1 MLEKSDLMAIENM
14 FNRFEE
20 KMDQKLDQKLD
31 RRFKVFEKIMDKKL
45 DKKLAKMEKK
55 SEKMDLLLLDEI
67 ERNRNILEM
76 RMDKMQ
82 QDIDEVKTEVRQLYR
97 ITGQENERVDIEFA
111 ELRRKDSELDKRVTK
126 LEDCA
131 MA

>member
-1 MLEKSDLMAIENM
+1 MLEKSDLIAIENM

-20 KMDQKLDQKLD
+20 KMDQKLDE
-31 RRFKVFEKIMDKKL
+31 RFKEQDQKIDQRFEEFEKVM
-45 DKKLAKMEKK
+45 DKKLAKSEKK
-55 SEKMDLLLLDEI
+55 LEKMDLLLLDEI

-82 QDIDEVKTEVRQLYR
+82 QDINEVKTEVKQLYR
-97 ITGQENERVDIEFA
+97 ITGQENERTTM
-111 ELRRKDSELDKRVTK
+111 ELAELDKRVTK
-126 LEDCA
+126 LENCA

>member
-1 MLEKSDLMAIENM
+1 MLEKSDLIAIENM

-20 KMDQKLDQKLD
+20 KMDQKLDEKFKEQDQKID
-31 RRFKVFEKIMDKKL
+31 QRFEEFEKVM
-45 DKKLAKMEKK
+45 DKKLAKSEKK
-55 SEKMDLLLLDEI
+55 LEKMDLLLLDEI

-82 QDIDEVKTEVRQLYR
+82 QDINEVKTEVKQLYR
-97 ITGQENERVDIEFA
+97 ITGQENERTTM
-111 ELRRKDSELDKRVTK
+111 ELAELDKRVTK
-126 LEDCA
+126 LENCA

>member
-31 RRFKVFEKIMDKKL
+31 RRFKEFEKVM
-45 DKKLAKMEKK
+45 DKKLAKTEKK
-55 SEKMDLLLLDEI
+55 LEKMDLLLLDEI
-67 ERNRNILEM
+67 ERNRNILET

-97 ITGQENERVDIEFA
+97 ITGQENERADTEFV
-111 ELRRKDSELDKRVTK
+111 ELHRKDSELDKRVTK

>member
-20 KMDQKLDQKLD
+20 KMGQKMEQ
-31 RRFKVFEKIMDKKL
+31 RFAEQDKAM
-45 DKKLAKMEKK
+45 DKKLAKIKRESK
-55 SEKMDLLLLDEI
+55 KMDVLLLDEI

-82 QDIDEVKTEVRQLYR
+82 QDINEVKTEVKQLHR
-97 ITGQENERVDIEFA
+97 ITEQENVRMSM
-111 ELRRKDSELDKRVTK
+111 ELTELDKRVTK
-126 LEDCA
+126 LENCA

>member
-1 MLEKSDLMAIENM
+1 MLEKSDLIAIENM

-20 KMDQKLDQKLD
+20 KMDQKLDE
-31 RRFKVFEKIMDKKL
+31 RFKEQDQKIDQRFEEFDKVM
-45 DKKLAKMEKK
+45 DKKLAKSEKK
-55 SEKMDLLLLDEI
+55 LEKMDLLLLDEI

-82 QDIDEVKTEVRQLYR
+82 QDINEVKTEVKQLYR
-97 ITGQENERVDIEFA
+97 ITGQENERTTM
-111 ELRRKDSELDKRVTK
+111 ELAELDKRVTK
-126 LEDCA
+126 LENCA

>member
-1 MLEKSDLMAIENM
+1 MLEKSDLIAIENM

-20 KMDQKLDQKLD
+20 KMDQKLDE
-31 RRFKVFEKIMDKKL
+31 RFKEQDQKIDQRFEEFEKVMDKKL
-45 DKKLAKMEKK
+45 TKSEKKL
-55 SEKMDLLLLDEI
+55 EKMDLLLLDEI

-82 QDIDEVKTEVRQLYR
+82 QDINEVKTEVKQLYR
-97 ITGQENERVDIEFA
+97 ITGQENERTTM
-111 ELRRKDSELDKRVTK
+111 ELAELDKRVTK
-126 LEDCA
+126 LENCA

>member
-31 RRFKVFEKIMDKKL
+31 RRFKEFEKVM
-45 DKKLAKMEKK
+45 DKKLAKTEKK
-55 SEKMDLLLLDEI
+55 LEKMDLLLLDEI

-82 QDIDEVKTEVRQLYR
+82 QDIDEMKTEVRQLYR
-97 ITGQENERVDIEFA
+97 ITEQENERTTM
-111 ELRRKDSELDKRVTK
+111 ELKELDKRVTK
-126 LEDCA
+126 LENCA